1 MDCCPR
7 KAVGG
12 VEYQLVGVAGGG
24 AEMPPDCRDGCV
36 YTPVAM
42 RYCFRP
48 GSLPATCL
56 APGLENITAPVCPPP
71 LTCPPTQINDET
83 CNSTK
88 GT

>member
-24 AEMPPDCRDGCV
+24 VEMPPDCRDGCV
-36 YTPVAM
+36 YTPM
-42 RYCFRP
+42 GQPGQRYCFRP

-56 APGLENITAPVCPPP
+56 APGLENITAPVSPFCPP
-71 LTCPPTQINDET
+71 I
-83 CNSTK
+83 S
-88 GT
+88 GTL